1 MMCWSLATA
10 VYPSAFAKETKVFG
24 FMIERLNAT
33 DTYQAELLRRLE
45 LILLIWVNQ
54 VQT

>member
-1 MMCWSLATA
+1 
-10 VYPSAFAKETKVFG
+10 
-24 FMIERLNAT
+24 MIEEHLNAT
-33 DTYQAELLRRLE
+33 DTYQAELLGRLE